1 MFSRRDTERAWIAR
15 AAAFIVLA
23 AVASALAWTAS
34 SGFPDAGAATASVEN
49 GGCLPVD
56 GGLME
61 YAERLATDPDP
72 VMDETRAAYDI
83 TMVPLTEVEAVT
95 DNQLCSKAGRE
106 YKKLLG
112 LQGPTPDV
120 YVVRIGNRYIA
131 ANHDI
136 ESPSE
141 FTSYL
146 VLDQQM
152 NKVAAFAS

>member
-1 MFSRRDTERAWIAR
+1 MLRTCDTGRVWSLR
-15 AAAFIVLA
+15 AAAFVL
-23 AVASALAWTAS
+23 LATT
-34 SGFPDAGAATASVEN
+34 AGAMVWMGRLEPQNAGAFTVSVEN

-61 YAERLATDPDP
+61 YAKRLATDVDP
-72 VMDETRAAYDI
+72 VIDETRVAYDI
-83 TMVPLTEVEAVT
+83 SMVPLTEVEAVT
-95 DNQLCSKAGRE
+95 DNQLCNKAGRE

-112 LQGPTPDV
+112 LRGPAPDV

-136 ESPSE
+136 ESQSE

-146 VLDQQM
+146 VLDQTM
-152 NKVAAFAS
+152 KKVAAFAS